1 MHRREETGHL
11 PERAE
16 LENGVIQ
23 RRLPLEQDAPEL
35 QHHAETEGE
44 RHRDRTHVAG
54 DGLVGVDDD
63 LGFAAA
69 QTRDFLRLLEPI
81 GWPDPRQG
89 LRRRNQ
95 AEPDQLTLEA
105 PDECHPAALE

>member
-1 MHRREETGHL
+1 MHRGEEAGHL

-16 LENGVIQ
+16 LEHGVIQ

-54 DGLVGVDDD
+54 DRLVGVDDD
-63 LGFAAA
+63 LGFAAS
-69 QTRDFLRLLEPI
+69 
-81 GWPDPRQG
+81 
-89 LRRRNQ
+89 
-95 AEPDQLTLEA
+95 
-105 PDECHPAALE
+105 